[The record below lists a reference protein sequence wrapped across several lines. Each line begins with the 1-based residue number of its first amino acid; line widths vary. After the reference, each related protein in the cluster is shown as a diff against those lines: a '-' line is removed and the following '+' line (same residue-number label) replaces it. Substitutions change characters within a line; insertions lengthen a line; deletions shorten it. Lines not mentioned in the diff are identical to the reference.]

1 MNLPFSLEAE
11 RTVVANVLF
20 EPALAQNAEGLLPEH
35 FYDPFNSLLW
45 RTMLSA
51 IESTGTV
58 TGEYVESAL
67 HDDEQFKKNRSYFIG
82 LFEASIYL
90 ASEVELNARI
100 IRDLATRR
108 QIISLAEGMKA
119 AAIGAGQGYLNPGDI
134 LGRVDDSMEKLRAGA
149 GSRLEHWDFAASGLS
164 AIDNAGKAA
173 SLRIATGFRAIDEH
187 LGGGLT
193 IGQSSVL
200 AAGTSVGKSALS
212 VCIAL
217 NAVLAGVTVGYFAL
231 EMTREEIA
239 MRGGCYLSYEKD
251 SNNNLRYNNVSNG
264 DLDGANSVR
273 LRRVFEEEAYKR
285 FYIDDRGE
293 LKVSQL
299 SERYRSWCHEA
310 RRMGVDR
317 PKLIIV
323 DNLGNLR
330 PERAGE
336 RTDETGRLSKA
347 LLAFAKR
354 HNVALLTLHHLN
366 RDSAKED
373 RPPKLHDLRQ
383 SGEIE
388 QDANA
393 VLFLHREAHV
403 AKQAM
408 DSAKGEEAYNK
419 AWEMWQRTKNGADVI
434 IAKNRS
440 GPLGKVHLA
449 CDMASNAFWTP
460 FDNVQAIWERR
471 G

>member
-1 MNLPFSLEAE
+1 MNLPYSLEAE

-20 EPALAQNAEGLLPEH
+20 EPSFAQNADGLLPEH

-108 QIISLAEGMKA
+108 QIISLAESLKA
-119 AAIGAGQGYLNPGDI
+119 AAIGEGAGYLNPSELLDRMDDAAE
-134 LGRVDDSMEKLRAGA
+134 RVRAGS
-149 GSRLEHWDFAASGLS
+149 GGTLGHYDFSETGLDALSSLGKTAA
-164 AIDNAGKAA
+164 
-173 SLRIATGFRAIDEH
+173 LRVPTGFRAVDEQ

-193 IGQSSVL
+193 PGQNTIL
-200 AAGTSVGKSALS
+200 AAGTSVGKSALA

-217 NAVLAGVTVGYFAL
+217 NAVEMGLTVGYFAL
-231 EMTREEIA
+231 EMTRQEIA
-239 MRGGCYLSYEKD
+239 MRGGCYLQYDKNESR
-251 SNNNLRYNNVSNG
+251 NLRYNDVSNG
-264 DLDGANSVR
+264 PGDDASGTR
-273 LRRVFEEEAYKR
+273 LRRVFEEAAYKR
-285 FYIDDRGE
+285 LYLDDRGG

-299 SERYRSWCHEA
+299 SERYRAWCNEA
-310 RRMGVDR
+310 RRQGVER
-317 PKLIIV
+317 PRLVIV
-323 DNLGNLR
+323 DNLGNLS
-330 PERAGE
+330 PERNGD
-336 RTDETGRLSKA
+336 RTDETGRISKA

-354 HNVALLTLHHLN
+354 HDVALLTLHHLN
-366 RDSAKED
+366 RESIKDE

-393 VLFLHREAHV
+393 VLFLYREAHL

-408 DSAKGEEAYNK
+408 DAAKSEEEHKIAHDR
-419 AWEMWQRTKNGADVI
+419 WMRTKNGADII

-440 GPLGKVHLA
+440 GPLGKVPLA

-460 FDNVQAIWERR
+460 FDNVEPIWGRVR
-471 G
+471 